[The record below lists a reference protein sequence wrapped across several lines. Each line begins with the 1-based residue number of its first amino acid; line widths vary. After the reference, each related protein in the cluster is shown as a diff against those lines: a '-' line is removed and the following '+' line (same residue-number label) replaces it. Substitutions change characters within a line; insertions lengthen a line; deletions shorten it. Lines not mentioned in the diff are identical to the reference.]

1 MTPESTYRL
10 LSSLSTAGAVICAAG
25 LALLFASDFRR
36 ERHEGAFAAH
46 MEAGEQSFRAEQFQA
61 SAESFAA
68 AADLEP
74 NSAVAWTFLGN
85 ALLAW
90 PRHPEAL
97 IAYDRALLIEADHVG
112 ALLGR
117 AMANWLSG
125 TLDAAE
131 RDYRRL
137 IELDPDKHLYYYQ
150 LDKVLLEQRKY
161 RESADL
167 WLTAMERH
175 RGHAEWNAR
184 GTIVN
189 ALVQARDWEQVRFQ
203 SDKGYYEAS
212 TDEDRTTYRYHRGV
226 AANRLGNSAAAFI
239 DLEAVWQARPEKW
252 PVEQYLQLFQ
262 ELVYAAA
269 AIGDTPKADEYAA
282 LFEQNNKDRP

>member
-1 MTPESTYRL
+1 MTPEAKYRL

-97 IAYDRALLIEADHVG
+97 IAYDRALLIEAD
-112 ALLGR
+112 
-117 AMANWLSG
+117 
-125 TLDAAE
+125 
-131 RDYRRL
+131 
-137 IELDPDKHLYYYQ
+137 
-150 LDKVLLEQRKY
+150 
-161 RESADL
+161 
-167 WLTAMERH
+167 
-175 RGHAEWNAR
+175 
-184 GTIVN
+184 
-189 ALVQARDWEQVRFQ
+189 
-203 SDKGYYEAS
+203 
-212 TDEDRTTYRYHRGV
+212 
-226 AANRLGNSAAAFI
+226 
-239 DLEAVWQARPEKW
+239 
-252 PVEQYLQLFQ
+252 
-262 ELVYAAA
+262 
-269 AIGDTPKADEYAA
+269 
-282 LFEQNNKDRP
+282 